1 MNSAACSRYNEN
13 RFFRGQDPMQDPI
26 TGSLQTLYNE
36 APEINLS
43 HRDRLVVFSDLHV
56 GNRRRGDDFLKNA
69 GLFMHVL
76 EQHYLAQGYTLVL
89 NGDIEELLRFSLTE
103 IESRWPDLYTLFG
116 HFYHAGRLYKV
127 VGNHDIALPLYR
139 EYPFSEI
146 LIDGLKL
153 RYKQDVLFL
162 FHGHQA
168 SSFQTRFSVLVGLTL
183 RYLARPL
190 GIKNYS
196 VSRSRFRR
204 YKTER
209 RVYSFSQ
216 ADRIASV
223 VGHTHRPLFESLSK
237 VDSLRFRIEQLC
249 RQYTTARSREK
260 GRLSDDIQ
268 RHKTELEQIYRR
280 KGELSSRW
288 SIYNSKLLIPCLFN
302 SGCCIGKRGITAIE
316 LQDEQIAL
324 VHWFDKNLSQ
334 KHFALVDEVP
344 QQLDGSDYYR
354 VVLNQDSLDYIF
366 TRIRLL
372 AE

>member
-1 MNSAACSRYNEN
+1 
-13 RFFRGQDPMQDPI
+13 MQDPI
-26 TGSLQTLYNE
+26 ANSLKSIYNQ
-36 APEINLS
+36 APEIKLS
-43 HRDRLVVFSDLHV
+43 RRDRLVVFSDLHV

-69 GLFMHVL
+69 ELFMNVL
-76 EQHYLAQGYTLVL
+76 ERHYLARDFTLIL
-89 NGDIEELLRFSLTE
+89 NGDIEELLRYSPAE
-103 IESRWPDLYTLFG
+103 IEARWPDLYSLFG
-116 HFYHAGRLYKV
+116 RFYDAGRFYKL

-146 LIDGLKL
+146 LIEGLKL
-153 RYKQDVLFL
+153 RYRRDVLFL

-196 VSRSRFRR
+196 VSRSTLRKYR
-204 YKTER
+204 TER

-216 ADRIASV
+216 ADRIASL

-249 RQYTTARSREK
+249 RQYTTARSGERR
-260 GRLSDDIQ
+260 RLSEDIQ
-268 RHKTELEQIYRR
+268 RHKGELEQIYRR
-280 KGELSSRW
+280 KGELKSRR

-316 LQDEQIAL
+316 LQDGEIAL

-334 KHFALVDEVP
+334 KHFDLVDEAP
-344 QQLDGSDYYR
+344 QQLNESDYYR

>member
-1 MNSAACSRYNEN
+1 
-13 RFFRGQDPMQDPI
+13 MQDPI
-26 TGSLQTLYNE
+26 TSSLQTLYDD
-36 APEINLS
+36 APEIRLNR
-43 HRDRLVVFSDLHV
+43 RDRLVVFSDLHV

-69 GLFMHVL
+69 ELFMDVL
-76 EQHYLAQGYTLVL
+76 RQHYLAQGYTLIL
-89 NGDIEELLRFSLTE
+89 NGDIEELLRFSLGE
-103 IESRWPDLYTLFG
+103 IEARWPDLYALFG
-116 HFYHAGRLYKV
+116 RFYDAKRLYKV
-127 VGNHDIALPLYR
+127 VGNHDIALPLYK

-146 LIDGLKL
+146 LIDALKL
-153 RYKQDVLFL
+153 RHKRDVLFL

-168 SSFQTRFSVLVGLTL
+168 SSFQTRFSVLGGLTL

-196 VSRSRFRR
+196 VSRSTFRK

-209 RVYSFSQ
+209 RVYSFSH
-216 ADRIASV
+216 ADRIASLI
-223 VGHTHRPLFESLSK
+223 GHTHRPLFESLSK

-249 RQYTTARSREK
+249 RQYTTARPWEK
-260 GRLSDDIQ
+260 RRLSEDIQ
-268 RHKTELEQIYRR
+268 RHKTELQQIYEHR
-280 KGELSSRW
+280 GELKSRR

-316 LQDEQIAL
+316 LQDGEIAL

-334 KHFALVDEVP
+334 KHFDLVDEVP

-354 VVLNQDSLDYIF
+354 VVLNRDSVDYIF

>member
-1 MNSAACSRYNEN
+1 
-13 RFFRGQDPMQDPI
+13 MQDPI
-26 TGSLQTLYNE
+26 TSSLQSLYNG

-43 HRDRLVVFSDLHV
+43 SRDRVVVFSDLHV

-69 GLFMHVL
+69 ELFMHVL
-76 EQHYLAQGYTLVL
+76 QRHYLAGGFTLIL
-89 NGDIEELLRFSLTE
+89 NGDIEEMLRFSLSE
-103 IESRWPDLYTLFG
+103 IEARWPDLYGLFG
-116 HFYHAGRLYKV
+116 RFYDAQRLYKV
-127 VGNHDIALPLYR
+127 VGNHDIALPVYR
-139 EYPFSEI
+139 EYPFSKI
-146 LIDGLKL
+146 LIEGMKL
-153 RYKQDVLFL
+153 RHNRDVLFL

-168 SSFQTRFSVLVGLTL
+168 SSFQTRFSVLVGLSL

-196 VSRSRFRR
+196 VSRSKLRR
-204 YKTER
+204 YRTER

-216 ADRIASV
+216 TERIASV

-249 RQYTTARSREK
+249 RQYTQARSRERR
-260 GRLSDDIQ
+260 RLSADIQ
-268 RHKTELEQIYRR
+268 RHKGELEQIYRR
-280 KGELSSRW
+280 KGDVKSPR

-316 LQDEQIAL
+316 LQDGQIAL
-324 VHWFDKNLSQ
+324 VHWFDKHLSQ
-334 KHFALVDEVP
+334 KHFDLVDEAP
-344 QQLDGSDYYR
+344 QQLDDSDYYR

-372 AE
+372 AQ

>member
-1 MNSAACSRYNEN
+1 
-13 RFFRGQDPMQDPI
+13 MQDPI
-26 TGSLQTLYNE
+26 TSSIQTIFNE
-36 APEINLS
+36 AAEIKLG

-69 GLFMHVL
+69 ELFMNVL
-76 EQHYLAQGYTLVL
+76 EQHYLLQGYTLVL
-89 NGDIEELLRFSLTE
+89 NGDIEELLRFSLKE
-103 IESRWPDLYTLFG
+103 IETRWPDLYALFG
-116 HFYHAGRLYKV
+116 RFYDAKRLYKV
-127 VGNHDIALPLYR
+127 VGNHDIALPVYK
-139 EYPFSEI
+139 EYPFSET
-146 LIDGLKL
+146 LIDGLKV
-153 RYKQDVLFL
+153 RHREDVLFL

-168 SSFQTRFSVLVGLTL
+168 SSLQTRFNVLVGLTL
-183 RYLARPL
+183 RYFARPL

-196 VSRSRFRR
+196 VSRSTFRK
-204 YKTER
+204 YQTER

-249 RQYTTARSREK
+249 RQYTKARPREK
-260 GRLSDDIQ
+260 RRLSEDIQ

-280 KGELSSRW
+280 KGEPRSRR
-288 SIYNSKLLIPCLFN
+288 SIYNAKLLIPCLFN

-316 LQDEQIAL
+316 LQDGEIAL

-334 KHFALVDEVP
+334 KHFDLVDEVP

-354 VVLNQDSLDYIF
+354 IVLNQDSLDYIF

>member
-1 MNSAACSRYNEN
+1 
-13 RFFRGQDPMQDPI
+13 MQDPI
-26 TGSLQTLYNE
+26 TSSLQSLYDE
-36 APEINLS
+36 ASEIKLNR
-43 HRDRLVVFSDLHV
+43 RDRLVVFSDLHV

-69 GLFMHVL
+69 ELFMHVL
-76 EQHYLAQGYTLVL
+76 EQHYLAQGFTLIL
-89 NGDIEELLRFSLTE
+89 NGDIEELLRFSLSE
-103 IESRWPDLYTLFG
+103 VEARWPDLYNLFG
-116 HFYHAGRLYKV
+116 RFYDAKRLYKV
-127 VGNHDIALPLYR
+127 VGNHDIALPLYK

-153 RYKQDVLFL
+153 RHKEDVLFI

-168 SSFQTRFSVLVGLTL
+168 SSFQTRFNVLVGLTL

-196 VSRSRFRR
+196 VSRSKFRK

-223 VGHTHRPLFESLSK
+223 IGHTHRPLFESLSK

-249 RQYTTARSREK
+249 RQYTIARPREK
-260 GRLSDDIQ
+260 RRLSEDIQ
-268 RHKTELEQIYRR
+268 RHKTELQQIYER
-280 KGELSSRW
+280 KGELKSRR

-316 LQDEQIAL
+316 LQAGEIAL

-334 KHFALVDEVP
+334 KHFDLVDEAP
-344 QQLDGSDYYR
+344 QQLDASDYYR
-354 VVLNQDSLDYIF
+354 VILNQDSLDYIF
-366 TRIRLL
+366 TRIHLL
-372 AE
+372 AD

>member
-1 MNSAACSRYNEN
+1 
-13 RFFRGQDPMQDPI
+13 MQDPI
-26 TGSLQTLYNE
+26 TSSLQIIYNE
-36 APEINLS
+36 APEIKLS

-56 GNRRRGDDFLKNA
+56 GNRRRGDDFLNNA
-69 GLFMHVL
+69 ELFMNVL
-76 EQHYLAQGYTLVL
+76 EQHYLAREYTLIL
-89 NGDIEELLRFSLTE
+89 NGDIEELLRFSLAE
-103 IESRWPDLYTLFG
+103 IEARWPDLYALFG
-116 HFYHAGRLYKV
+116 RFYDAKRLYKV
-127 VGNHDIALPLYR
+127 VGNHDIALPMYK

-153 RYKQDVLFL
+153 RRKEDLLFL

-168 SSFQTRFSVLVGLTL
+168 SSFQTRFNVLVGLSL

-196 VSRSRFRR
+196 ASRSSSRK

-216 ADRIASV
+216 ADRIASLI
-223 VGHTHRPLFESLSK
+223 GHTHRPLFESLSK
-237 VDSLRFRIEQLC
+237 IDSLRFRIEQLC

-260 GRLSDDIQ
+260 RRLSEDIH
-268 RHKTELEQIYRR
+268 RHKTELEKIYQR
-280 KGELSSRW
+280 KGDLKSRR

-302 SGCCIGKRGITAIE
+302 SGCCIGKRGITALE
-316 LQDEQIAL
+316 LQDGEIAL

-334 KHFALVDEVP
+334 KHFDLVDEAP

>member
-1 MNSAACSRYNEN
+1 
-13 RFFRGQDPMQDPI
+13 MQDPI
-26 TGSLQTLYNE
+26 STSLRTLYNHT
-36 APEINLS
+36 PEIELS
-43 HRDRLVVFSDLHV
+43 RRDRLVVFSDLHV

-69 GLFMHVL
+69 QLFMHVL
-76 EQHYLAQGYTLVL
+76 EQHYLTQGYTLIL
-89 NGDIEELLRFSLTE
+89 NGDIEELLRFSLGE
-103 IESRWPDLYTLFG
+103 VESRWPDLFALFG
-116 HFYHAGRLYKV
+116 RFRSAGRLYKV

-146 LIDGLKL
+146 LVDGLKL
-153 RYKQDVLFL
+153 RYKRDVLFL

-168 SSFQTRFSVLVGLTL
+168 SHFQTRFSVLVGLTL

-196 VSRSRFRR
+196 VSRSTYRKYR
-204 YKTER
+204 TER

-216 ADRIASV
+216 AERIASLI
-223 VGHTHRPLFESLSK
+223 GHTHRPLFESLSK
-237 VDSLRFRIEQLC
+237 IDSLRFRIEQLC
-249 RQYTTARSREK
+249 RQYARARAREK
-260 GRLSDDIQ
+260 RRLSEDIQ
-268 RHKTELEQIYRR
+268 RHKSELQQVYAR
-280 KGELSSRW
+280 KGGLRSQR
-288 SIYNSKLLIPCLFN
+288 SIYNTKLLIPCLFN

-316 LQDEQIAL
+316 LQEGEIAL

-334 KHFALVDEVP
+334 KHFDLVDEVP

-372 AE
+372 AK

>member
-1 MNSAACSRYNEN
+1 
-13 RFFRGQDPMQDPI
+13 MQDPI
-26 TGSLQTLYNE
+26 TTSLQSLYND
-36 APEINLS
+36 APEIKLS
-43 HRDRLVVFSDLHV
+43 NRDRLVVFSDLHV

-69 GLFMHVL
+69 ELFMHVL
-76 EQHYLAQGYTLVL
+76 ERHYLAEGYTLIL
-89 NGDIEELLRFSLTE
+89 NGDIEEMLRFSLSE
-103 IESRWPDLYTLFG
+103 IEARWPDLYDLFG
-116 HFYHAGRLYKV
+116 RFYGAKRLYKV
-127 VGNHDIALPLYR
+127 VGNHDIALPVYR

-146 LIDGLKL
+146 LIEGMKL
-153 RYKQDVLFL
+153 RHNRDVLFL

-168 SSFQTRFSVLVGLTL
+168 SSFQTRFSVLVGLSL

-196 VSRSRFRR
+196 VSRSRLRKYR
-204 YKTER
+204 TER

-223 VGHTHRPLFESLSK
+223 IGHTHRPLFESLSK

-249 RQYTTARSREK
+249 RQYTKARSRDRR
-260 GRLSDDIQ
+260 RLSEDIQ
-268 RHKTELEQIYRR
+268 RHKGELERIYRR
-280 KGELSSRW
+280 KGELKSPR

-316 LQDEQIAL
+316 LQDGQIAL

-334 KHFALVDEVP
+334 KHFDLLDEAP
-344 QQLDGSDYYR
+344 QQLGDSDYYR